1 MGLFSASEILAAA
14 EDIGNLGTAQGIRF
28 APHKQLVRTES
39 KNAIR
44 NAVGKL
50 IMGDSLF
57 FVTDGAWNNIQLLEY
72 LLGFTGP
79 ASVFFTTWSISAEA
93 LTQFNAWTE
102 AGDITSL
109 HAILDQGIR
118 NRKPAIYQQ
127 AAAVLRQR
135 SEERRV
141 GKG

>member
-1 MGLFSASEILAAA
+1 MGLFSSSEILAAA

-93 LTQFNAWTE
+93 LTQFNSWTA
-102 AGDITSL
+102 AGDLTSL
-109 HAILDQGIR
+109 HAILAQGIR
-118 NRKPAIYQQ
+118 TRKPALYHP
-127 AAAVLRQR
+127 AAAVVGRLRIMKCHHQ
-135 SEERRV
+135 
-141 GKG
+141 